1 VEVLENVAQE
11 NNHRGNNNRENN
23 ANQKEIEVPEDDK

>member
-11 NNHRGNNNRENN
+11 NNRKGNTNIENN